1 MTQAGLFTPDDARM
15 VLDAARFVRDNGLA
29 LRALLK
35 RNPLDPPNPAFPP
48 IRFRNDSGEACPAYA
63 VMEVTGTATVGD
75 RTVFTVD
82 KPSTDYG
89 KAWLFNLHRE
99 VGDGKFGLADA
110 GVEVYALSDATSAAA
125 GTRFSPQDGEWSL
138 KENVAGPLVAAGS
151 EDNIG
156 SGAARYLM
164 QPTGAIVKVFATPS
178 GGIPAASG
186 GVFGKATCTM
196 QLVQTAGSNTSAS
209 SQVDSAPAIITETV
223 FNMGAEAVDGDVDIQ
238 AVYIDGH
245 WIANWEEC

>member
-1 MTQAGLFTPDDARM
+1 M
-15 VLDAARFVRDNGLA
+15 VLDAARFVRDNGFA

-35 RNPLDPPNPAFPP
+35 RGAIGFTDPAFPP
-48 IRFRNDSGEACPAYA
+48 IKFRNDSGEACPAYA
-63 VMEVTGTATVGD
+63 AMEVTGTATVGE
-75 RTVFTVD
+75 RTVFTID

-99 VGDGKFGLADA
+99 VADGEFGIADA

-125 GTRFSPQDGEWSL
+125 GTRFSPQSGSWSL
-138 KENVAGPLVAAGS
+138 KENVAGPLVAAGN
-151 EDNIG
+151 EANVG
-156 SGAARYLM
+156 SGAARYLI
-164 QPTGAIVKVFATPS
+164 QPTGAIVKVFTTPS

-186 GVFGKATCTM
+186 GTYGKATCTM
-196 QLVQTAGSNTSAS
+196 NLVTLNGLGDASAATQL
-209 SQVDSAPAIITETV
+209 DSAGVAITEV
-223 FNMGAEAVDGDVDIQ
+223 VHNMGGEAVEGNVDIQ